1 MDLMLT
7 QDLVAYVL
15 GTLGVLRKAQSHN
28 FIVFVPNSPH
38 SLL

>member
-1 MDLMLT
+1 MEHVLT

-15 GTLGVLRKAQSHN
+15 GTLGTLRKAQSHN
-28 FIVFVPNSPH
+28 YIVLIPNSTR